1 MLAPRDGLSSLKESR
16 EDHPATI
23 ICVPKLKEQPS
34 SRRGMRPWP
43 REGWE
48 IHGGTKGT
56 SESRVHKKTSP
67 RRDGQSTQMHRDVGE
82 TRVQEDV
89 CYWNFNSVNRE
100 RIGLRFHG
108 MGLRNFTAFFGHTM
122 REMRALKRGDG
133 SLNGRQLTF
142 AWKFKST
149 HYVISHFII

>member
-1 MLAPRDGLSSLKESR
+1 
-16 EDHPATI
+16 
-23 ICVPKLKEQPS
+23 
-34 SRRGMRPWP
+34 MRPWP

-100 RIGLRFHG
+100 RIDRTEVSWYGVTEFYCIFWTYYERDAS
-108 MGLRNFTAFFGHTM
+108 T
-122 REMRALKRGDG
+122 EK
-133 SLNGRQLTF
+133 GR
-142 AWKFKST
+142 WKFEWKT
-149 HYVISHFII
+149 INLCVEV